1 MKLKLMD
8 LVVCELYNPKI
19 HCYDY
24 INKITEWENVCMHWL
39 TIKTF
44 SRNSSKNK
52 IKNFIKLAKKSYSQY
67 TLLTHPF
74 IQNYNNIIIN
84 KNYLQLHLAKNIVLD
99 TGETICIIKTYWIR
113 IIQRTWKRVYKE
125 RQLII
130 QKRKNPLSILYFQQ
144 HGKWPKDC
152 CIFPYLKIP

>member
-1 MKLKLMD
+1 MD

-24 INKITEWENVCMHWL
+24 INKIREWENVCMHWL

-52 IKNFIKLAKKSYSQY
+52 IKNFIKLVKKSYSQY
-67 TLLTHPF
+67 SSLTHPF

-99 TGETICIIKTYWIR
+99 SGETICIIKTYWIR
-113 IIQRTWKRVYKE
+113 IIQRIWKRVYKE
-125 RQLII
+125 RQFII

-144 HGKWPKDC
+144 HGSWPKDC